1 LYFQEVDAFELME
14 ESPSPKK
21 VGSWIAGNAT
31 EDVPLPSICS
41 RLEKWLHA
49 RRLNP
54 RCDPSSTLSKI
65 LDTPTMKLETIYD
78 RSNSD
83 FRSRSLDRNEMEL
96 ETIYDLDH
104 ESSDFR
110 LKPMDQSELS
120 NSQLQNLKTGE
131 TKSSKDA
138 IHIKS
143 ESCEDIEAG
152 VKKLSLTSTSSSFDD
167 HNNPFA
173 VLLETCGQSAPSMLE
188 DLFSRYRYVS
198 CFLVMFNL
206 GFWATKVYVSQCLES
221 QFFSTAYAT
230 HFYSRGYN
238 RCFFWCLV
246 FLLLVFSFMTI
257 LCTI

>member
-1 LYFQEVDAFELME
+1 ME

-31 EDVPLPSICS
+31 ELPSICS

-54 RCDPSSTLSKI
+54 RCGPSSTLSKI
-65 LDTPTMKLETIYD
+65 FDTPTMKLEPIYDLD

-83 FRSRSLDRNEMEL
+83 FRLRSLDRSEMEFD
-96 ETIYDLDH
+96 TIYDLDH
-104 ESSDFR
+104 NSSDFR
-110 LKPMDQSELS
+110 LRSMDQSELS

-131 TKSSKDA
+131 TRSSNDA
-138 IHIKS
+138 ILIES

-152 VKKLSLTSTSSSFDD
+152 VKKLSLTSTTSSFDD

-198 CFLVMFNL
+198 CFLVM
-206 GFWATKVYVSQCLES
+206 
-221 QFFSTAYAT
+221 
-230 HFYSRGYN
+230 
-238 RCFFWCLV
+238 
-246 FLLLVFSFMTI
+246 
-257 LCTI
+257 

>member
-1 LYFQEVDAFELME
+1 MYFQEVDAFELME

-21 VGSWIAGNAT
+21 VGSWIAGNVT
-31 EDVPLPSICS
+31 DDVPLPSICS

-54 RCDPSSTLSKI
+54 RSGPSSTLSKI

-78 RSNSD
+78 RNDSD
-83 FRSRSLDRNEMEL
+83 FRLRSLYRSEMEF

-104 ESSDFR
+104 SSSDFR
-110 LKPMDQSELS
+110 LRSMDQSELS
-120 NSQLQNLKTGE
+120 NSQLQNLKTRE
-131 TKSSKDA
+131 TRSSNDA
-138 IHIKS
+138 ILIRS

-167 HNNPFA
+167 HNNSFA

-206 GFWATKVYVSQCLES
+206 GF
-221 QFFSTAYAT
+221 
-230 HFYSRGYN
+230 
-238 RCFFWCLV
+238 
-246 FLLLVFSFMTI
+246 
-257 LCTI
+257 